1 MSSEIFEISKRLF
14 LHDSL
19 QCQDYKKIR
28 ENEVLLGRQFV
39 RSIFDG
45 KRTSFKP
52 KSFIIGMSVSKLTI
66 KCEETAGSW
75 VAKGTIYALLLA
87 PQTFGPS
94 AASELT
100 VIIHKMPPE
109 ARIQVTRLSKIS
121 I

>member
-1 MSSEIFEISKRLF
+1 MSGEIFEILKRLL

-19 QCQDYKKIR
+19 KCQDYQKLR
-28 ENEVLLGRQFV
+28 ENEVLLGRLFV
-39 RSIFDG
+39 RSMFDG

-66 KCEETAGSW
+66 KCEETVGSGL
-75 VAKGTIYALLLA
+75 AKGTIYIILLA
-87 PQTFGPS
+87 PQIFGPS
-94 AASELT
+94 AASELM